1 MSAFEILVWVLRLGF
16 LGLLYLFLAV
26 LARGLLRDLH
36 GATARTTRAA
46 GVLVVMAAPAGAP
59 AVGATMALETIT
71 TIGRDADNVVVLDDP
86 FASTHHARLT
96 FRGRVWYLEDLG
108 STNGTR
114 LNGRPVEGAVA
125 VGFGDEVAV
134 GQTRFR
140 LEPASRA

>member
-1 MSAFEILVWVLRLGF
+1 VSAFEILVWILRLAF

-26 LARGLLRDLH
+26 LARGLLRDLR
-36 GATARTTRAA
+36 GATARTRTA

-59 AVGATMALETIT
+59 PVGATMALETIS

-114 LNGRPVEGAVA
+114 CNGRPVEGAVA
-125 VGFGDEVAV
+125 VGFGDEIAV

-140 LEPASRA
+140 LEPANA

>member
-1 MSAFEILVWVLRLGF
+1 M
-16 LGLLYLFLAV
+16 AV
-26 LARGLLRDLH
+26 
-36 GATARTTRAA
+36 
-46 GVLVVMAAPAGAP
+46 PAGAP

-114 LNGRPVEGAVA
+114 LNGRSVGGAVA
-125 VGFGDEVAV
+125 VGFGDEIAV
-134 GQTRFR
+134 GETRFR